1 MRSWTPSKPQA
12 VNIPCQNYLPWTQA
26 PAHPLNWSGCY
37 HLSVEPKPEDGVCE
51 FKLESNEMAGKKC
64 PHAHLWL

>member
-1 MRSWTPSKPQA
+1 MSEIKA
-12 VNIPCQNYLPWTQA
+12 VYIPCKSYVAWREA
-26 PAHPLNWSGCY
+26 PNGRTLNWSGCY
-37 HLSVEPKPEDGVCE
+37 WLSVEIKPEDGVCE